1 MRWFLIM
8 EQLKN
13 TLDYFTTRFSRL
25 THHSDSFF
33 FFLQTKS
40 RMRLIV
46 GLRRFSIS
54 HRIIFYFIKASSCKS
69 SVDNVTSHT
78 FCEFWI
84 QKVLIKMTNY
94 DDKSREIKKPLP
106 SVQEKADSIKY
117 SGRDTCIARQRDK
130 GPCRGLPR
138 TLSL

>member
-1 MRWFLIM
+1 MWAYADFPLATESSSIL
-8 EQLKN
+8 LK
-13 TLDYFTTRFSRL
+13 
-25 THHSDSFF
+25 H
-33 FFLQTKS
+33 Q
-40 RMRLIV
+40 V
-46 GLRRFSIS
+46 V
-54 HRIIFYFIKASSCKS
+54 KAPLS
-69 SVDNVTSHT
+69 NVTSHT